1 MQYDIAYV
9 NGPRNPDGK
18 YGNLKTRD
26 GLTLMCP
33 VALLGMFQAG
43 QVVDINTRSEVWKGR
58 NGEPD
63 KTMTIVASGPGGAR
77 PTPQQ
82 AATGAAMAK
91 AGAGSGAPVVGAPR
105 QDGPSPAEAKRMFVS
120 NIVSHAMSSG
130 KFTASEIRVLTQG
143 ALEAFDML
151 TVPALPKVVPQPP
164 PADDFPDSQLQ

>member
-1 MQYDIAYV
+1 MQYDIAFV
-9 NGPRNPDGK
+9 NSPRNPDGK

-63 KTMTIVASGPGGAR
+63 KTMTIVASGPNGSR

-82 AATGAAMAK
+82 AATGAAIAK
-91 AGAGSGAPVVGAPR
+91 AGAATAARVRRLTAVARTGVNWPNGHEGRLVGVREGAAR
-105 QDGPSPAEAKRMFVS
+105 W
-120 NIVSHAMSSG
+120 
-130 KFTASEIRVLTQG
+130 
-143 ALEAFDML
+143 
-151 TVPALPKVVPQPP
+151 
-164 PADDFPDSQLQ
+164 